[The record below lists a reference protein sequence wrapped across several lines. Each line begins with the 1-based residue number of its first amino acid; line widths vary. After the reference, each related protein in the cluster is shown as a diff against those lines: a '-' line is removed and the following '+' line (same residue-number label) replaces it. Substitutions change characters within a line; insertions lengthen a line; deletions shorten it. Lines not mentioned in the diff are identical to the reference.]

1 MTVVGPV
8 AHFGWCTFLT
18 CGKQRFQQPGIPM
31 SQTANRSM
39 DLATWSL
46 LLLLGFIWG
55 GSFFFGRIAVQHVP
69 PMTLVLFR
77 VALAAIALH
86 LVFGRLPGFYQTL
99 LSRWRELLVM
109 GLINNAIPFTLIFL
123 GQTEIG
129 SGLASILNATTPLWA
144 VLVAQVFTTD
154 EKITAAKLIGCAL
167 GLAGMVM
174 LIGPAALG
182 IADSPLWAKLA
193 VVGAAISYGFA
204 ASFGKRFKGISPRV
218 TATGQLTAS
227 TLIMLPMAFIVD
239 RALDAAG
246 AARRRHCRHS
256 GAGIGLHRLR
266 LSRLLPDPQRGRRH
280 LRLAG
285 HASCASRRHPAG
297 HPVSGRDPLTH
308 RDAGPRP
315 DCTRALVTGQ
325 PAGHKTGRIGR
336 TALSGLRG
344 AGWTQTA

>member
-1 MTVVGPV
+1 
-8 AHFGWCTFLT
+8 
-18 CGKQRFQQPGIPM
+18 
-31 SQTANRSM
+31 M

-109 GLINNAIPFTLIFL
+109 GLINNTIPFTLIFL

-193 VVGAAISYGFA
+193 VVAAAISYGFA
-204 ASFGKRFKGISPRV
+204 ASFGKRFKGISPRL

-239 RALDAAG
+239 RPWTLPVPPVDVIAAILALALVSTAFAYLVFFRILSVAG
-246 AARRRHCRHS
+246 ATS
-256 GAGIGLHRLR
+256 
-266 LSRLLPDPQRGRRH
+266 
-280 LRLAG
+280 
-285 HASCASRRHPAG
+285 AS
-297 HPVSGRDPLTH
+297 
-308 RDAGPRP
+308 
-315 DCTRALVTGQ
+315 LVTLLVP
-325 PAGHKTGRIGR
+325 PAAILLGILFLGETLSLTETLGLGLI
-336 TALSGLRG
+336 ALGLLSLDNRLGIKRG
-344 AGWTQTA
+344 G

>member
-109 GLINNAIPFTLIFL
+109 GLINNTIPFTLIFL

-193 VVGAAISYGFA
+193 VVAAAISYGFA
-204 ASFGKRFKGISPRV
+204 ASFGKRFKGISPRL

-239 RALDAAG
+239 RPWTLPVPPVDVIAAILALALVSTAFAYLVFFRILSVAG
-246 AARRRHCRHS
+246 ATS
-256 GAGIGLHRLR
+256 
-266 LSRLLPDPQRGRRH
+266 
-280 LRLAG
+280 
-285 HASCASRRHPAG
+285 AS
-297 HPVSGRDPLTH
+297 
-308 RDAGPRP
+308 
-315 DCTRALVTGQ
+315 LVTLLVP
-325 PAGHKTGRIGR
+325 PAAILLGILFLGETLSLTETLGLGLI
-336 TALSGLRG
+336 ALGLLSLDNRLGIKRG
-344 AGWTQTA
+344 G

>member
-1 MTVVGPV
+1 
-8 AHFGWCTFLT
+8 
-18 CGKQRFQQPGIPM
+18 M

-39 DLATWSL
+39 DLATWGL
-46 LLLLGFIWG
+46 LLLLGLIWG

-77 VALAAIALH
+77 VALAAMALH
-86 LVFGRLPGFYQTL
+86 LAFGRLPGFYQTL
-99 LSRWRELLVM
+99 FGRWRELLVM

-204 ASFGKRFKGISPRV
+204 ASFGKRFKTMSPRV

-239 RALDAAG
+239 RPWTLPVPPVDVIAAILALALLSTAFAYVVFFKILGVAG
-246 AARRRHCRHS
+246 ATS
-256 GAGIGLHRLR
+256 
-266 LSRLLPDPQRGRRH
+266 
-280 LRLAG
+280 
-285 HASCASRRHPAG
+285 AS
-297 HPVSGRDPLTH
+297 
-308 RDAGPRP
+308 
-315 DCTRALVTGQ
+315 LVTLLVP
-325 PAGHKTGRIGR
+325 PAAILLGILFLGETLSLTEVLGLGLI
-336 TALSGLRG
+336 ALGLLSLDNRLGIKRG
-344 AGWTQTA
+344 G

>member
-69 PMTLVLFR
+69 PMTLVLLR

-167 GLAGMVM
+167 GLAGMVL

-239 RALDAAG
+239 RPWTLPVPPVDVIAAILALALVSTAFAYLVFFRILSVAG
-246 AARRRHCRHS
+246 ATS
-256 GAGIGLHRLR
+256 
-266 LSRLLPDPQRGRRH
+266 
-280 LRLAG
+280 
-285 HASCASRRHPAG
+285 AS
-297 HPVSGRDPLTH
+297 
-308 RDAGPRP
+308 
-315 DCTRALVTGQ
+315 LVTLLVP
-325 PAGHKTGRIGR
+325 PAAILLGILFLGETLSLTETLGLGLI
-336 TALSGLRG
+336 ALGLLSLDNRLGIKRG
-344 AGWTQTA
+344 G

>member
-1 MTVVGPV
+1 MP
-8 AHFGWCTFLT
+8 
-18 CGKQRFQQPGIPM
+18 
-31 SQTANRSM
+31 QTANRSM
-39 DLATWSL
+39 DLATWGL

-77 VALAAIALH
+77 VSLAALALH
-86 LVFGRLPGFYQTL
+86 VAFARMPGFYQTL
-99 LSRWRELLVM
+99 FSRWRELLVL

-154 EKITAAKLIGCAL
+154 EKITPAKLIGCAL

-218 TATGQLTAS
+218 TATGQLTSS
-227 TLIMLPMAFIVD
+227 TLIMLPMALIFD
-239 RALDAAG
+239 RPWTLPVPPADVVLAILALALVSTAFAYVVFFRILSVAG
-246 AARRRHCRHS
+246 ATS
-256 GAGIGLHRLR
+256 
-266 LSRLLPDPQRGRRH
+266 
-280 LRLAG
+280 
-285 HASCASRRHPAG
+285 AS
-297 HPVSGRDPLTH
+297 
-308 RDAGPRP
+308 
-315 DCTRALVTGQ
+315 LVTLLVP
-325 PAGHKTGRIGR
+325 PAAILLGILFLGETLSLNEALGLGLIALGLLSLDNRLGIKRVGRV
-336 TALSGLRG
+336 
-344 AGWTQTA
+344 

>member
-1 MTVVGPV
+1 
-8 AHFGWCTFLT
+8 
-18 CGKQRFQQPGIPM
+18 M

-239 RALDAAG
+239 RPWTLPVPPVDVIAAILALALVSTAFAYLVFFRILSVAG
-246 AARRRHCRHS
+246 ATS
-256 GAGIGLHRLR
+256 
-266 LSRLLPDPQRGRRH
+266 
-280 LRLAG
+280 
-285 HASCASRRHPAG
+285 AS
-297 HPVSGRDPLTH
+297 
-308 RDAGPRP
+308 
-315 DCTRALVTGQ
+315 LVTLLVP
-325 PAGHKTGRIGR
+325 PAAILLGILFLGETLSLTETLGLGLI
-336 TALSGLRG
+336 ALGLLSLDNRLGIKRG
-344 AGWTQTA
+344 G